1 MKLINE
7 ITDKD
12 IIGTEGLSQTQPRLT
27 ARAFLFNKDRYI
39 AVMYAKKFS
48 LYSIPGGGIE
58 EGEDI
63 IDAVKRELLEETGCK
78 CEVIGEVGYVYE
90 NRAHCDYTTISY
102 YYIAKVTCNYG
113 KSFLTQDEINN
124 GTGVEWY
131 SINDA
136 FRLIATPCHETIQRK
151 FIQRR
156 DMCAFEALIEFLSSS
171 NMCFNE

>member
-1 MKLINE
+1 MKLIKE

-27 ARAFLFNKDRYI
+27 ARAFLFNQDGRVAI
-39 AVMYAKKFS
+39 MYAKKFS

-58 EGEDI
+58 DGEDK
-63 IDAVKRELLEETGCK
+63 IDAVKRELLEETGCECK
-78 CEVIGEVGYVYE
+78 VIDEIGYVYE

-102 YYIAKVTCNYG
+102 YYIAEVTCNYG

-124 GTGVEWY
+124 GTYVEWHY
-131 SINDA
+131 IDDA
-136 FRLIATPCHETIQRK
+136 ICLIEEAYHETSQRK

-156 DMCAFEALIEFLSSS
+156 DISAFKALVEFLSSS
-171 NMCFNE
+171 NICFTK